1 MLIDLKDYK
10 LKVRSI
16 KNSTVRILRNY
27 KKCEFVENCEME
39 VEKQL
44 EKYKPSIMFY
54 GVYNAGKSSVINA
67 LVGEEMAKVGDIPT
81 TETIEN
87 INWNGFTLVDTP
99 GIVANDEHTE
109 IAEQEIKRNDVILFV
124 VDDIGTFENIAVS
137 TAILKTITTG
147 KPIIVVVNQKEAS
160 VEGAYSTK
168 ISKKVIPKIIENIK
182 KAAECQGYMG
192 DPLKAKNFCQIV
204 SVNAFSAY
212 TARTQ
217 YSKESDEFKIL
228 MKSSEME
235 CLVSIIQEQLV
246 KAEGINILKPCIS
259 MLRDSIEQGISI
271 LEQDLVEEVDDELYF
286 KSFKEIEQKK
296 SNLFKNIT
304 SIGKNEIHS
313 YGDQIYSKIMQ
324 GKDINE
330 LSTLLKNKLLEV
342 IRNQFINANIELEN
356 TFDMYQLQFDENS
369 NYSILNMKNIKFE
382 IPELKKDEGFEILDI
397 FKKISPIQTS
407 LPKIPTANLIP
418 VVSNPTIWIPIIS
431 EIINL
436 LNYKKKREEEQRV
449 LQERIDENNA
459 QVQNT
464 INEKISAIIEIN
476 NKIRT
481 EIMKLENSF
490 VYNTELLVESSFA
503 KVVEDIKNTFNIKKQ
518 ENDKLEQ
525 DMQLLKALLHEIDSI
540 EIMFN

>member
-10 LKVRSI
+10 LQVKTI
-16 KNSTVRILRNY
+16 KNRTVEILRNY
-27 KKCEFVENCEME
+27 KKCEFVENYKIE

-67 LVGEEMAKVGDIPT
+67 LVGEEIAKVGDIPT
-81 TETIEN
+81 TATIQN

-137 TAILKTITTG
+137 TAILKIITTG

-182 KAAECQGYMG
+182 KAAERQGYMG

-204 SVNAFSAY
+204 SVNAFSAF
-212 TARTQ
+212 TARMQ

-246 KAEGINILKPCIS
+246 KADGINILRPCIS
-259 MLRDSIEQGISI
+259 MLRNCIEQGISI
-271 LEQDLVEEVDDELYF
+271 LEQDLVEEVDELYF
-286 KSFKEIEQKK
+286 KSLKEIEQKK
-296 SNLFKNIT
+296 SNLYKNIT
-304 SIGKNEIHS
+304 SIGKNEINS
-313 YGDQIYSKIMQ
+313 YGDQIYSQIMQ

-330 LSTLLKNKLLEV
+330 LAALLKNKLLDV
-342 IRNQFINANIELEN
+342 IRNQFMNANMQLEN
-356 TFDMYQLQFDENS
+356 TFNIYQLQFDAS
-369 NYSILNMKNIKFE
+369 PNYSILDMKNIKFE
-382 IPELKKDEGFEILDI
+382 VPKLEKDEEFGTLDI
-397 FKKISPIQTS
+397 CKKIPPIQTS
-407 LPKIPTANLIP
+407 LPKISTANLIP

-431 EIINL
+431 EIVNL

-449 LQERIDENNA
+449 LQERIDEYNA
-459 QVQNT
+459 QVQNA
-464 INEKISAIIEIN
+464 ISEKISAIIEIN

-490 VYNTELLVESSFA
+490 VDTTELLVESSFS
-503 KVVEDIKNTFNIKKQ
+503 KVAEKIKNNFSIKKHG
-518 ENDKLEQ
+518 NNKLEQ
-525 DMQLLKALLHEIDSI
+525 DIKLLKELLHEIDSI
-540 EIMFN
+540 EIMFD